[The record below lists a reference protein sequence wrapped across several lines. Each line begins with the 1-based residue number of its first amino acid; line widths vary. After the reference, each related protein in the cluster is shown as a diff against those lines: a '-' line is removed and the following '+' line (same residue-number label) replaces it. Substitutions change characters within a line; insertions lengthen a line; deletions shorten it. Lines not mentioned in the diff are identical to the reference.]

1 GTFTTQEAL
10 PVIRQMAGAL
20 SAAHAAGIVHRDFKS
35 NNVMLIDGGSQ
46 PLRVVVTDFGL
57 AHRME
62 ERGAADST
70 AITATG
76 DLVGTPDYMAPEQV
90 EGKALTPAA
99 DIYAL
104 GVVLYEMMTCR
115 RPFTADTPLGS
126 ALQRISGPP
135 PKTPR
140 QLNPRVPI
148 VWDRVIMRCL
158 WRHPEDRYPDAMAV
172 VEALALPESAVPVE
186 ETPPR

>member
-1 GTFTTQEAL
+1 
-10 PVIRQMAGAL
+10 
-20 SAAHAAGIVHRDFKS
+20 
-35 NNVMLIDGGSQ
+35 MLIDGGGSQ

-57 AHRME
+57 AHRMDE
-62 ERGAADST
+62 HGTTDST

-90 EGKALTPAA
+90 EGKPLTPAA

-115 RPFTADTPLGS
+115 RPFNADTPLGS
-126 ALQRISGPP
+126 ALQRITGPP

-140 QLNPRVPI
+140 QLN
-148 VWDRVIMRCL
+148 
-158 WRHPEDRYPDAMAV
+158 
-172 VEALALPESAVPVE
+172 LACRSSGIA
-186 ETPPR
+186 